1 MKKKSSISFGPGAAS
16 LLLIFVV
23 LAMSVLGML
32 SLMNSRNDV
41 RLSERSVAVME
52 AVYALN
58 AKAEES
64 RARADSVLYALSRQ
78 ETDTDAYLA
87 KAGEALADQ
96 MKMDGNVL
104 SWNETD
110 GFRTIHCQL
119 EIQPLGSAER
129 TRWLRHALI
138 AQTSEASFDEETR
151 EIDFVW
157 DDYEWDVYD
166 DDSLLMEEEW
176 IIDD

>member
-41 RLSERSVAVME
+41 RLSERSVSVME

-58 AKAEES
+58 ARAEES
-64 RARADSVLYALSRQ
+64 RAKVDGVLAELTTSA
-78 ETDTDAYLA
+78 ESNEAYLA
-87 KAGEALADQ
+87 AAREALQDQ
-96 MKMDGNVL
+96 VTVEGNRL
-104 SWNETD
+104 SWDETD
-110 GFRTIHCQL
+110 GIRTIHCAL
-119 EIQPLGSAER
+119 EMLPVGGGQR

-138 AQTSEASFDEETR
+138 VRTAEEGFAFADDDFDG
-151 EIDFVW
+151 F
-157 DDYEWDVYD
+157 DYELDGLEED
-166 DDSLLMEEEW
+166 PAGMEEEW
-176 IIDD
+176 VFDD

>member
-41 RLSERSVAVME
+41 RLSERSVSVME

-58 AKAEES
+58 VKAEET
-64 RARADSVLYALSRQ
+64 RAKADAVLWELAEKADDAESYLAMVEEALSD
-78 ETDTDAYLA
+78 EMEL
-87 KAGEALADQ
+87 E
-96 MKMDGNVL
+96 GNVL

-110 GFRTIHCQL
+110 GFRTIHCAL
-119 EIQPLGSAER
+119 ELQPLGSGER
-129 TRWLRHALI
+129 TRWLRHTLI
-138 AQTSEASFDEETR
+138 VKTAEASYGDPFGNDGFSVGSVET
-151 EIDFVW
+151 
-157 DDYEWDVYD
+157 
-166 DDSLLMEEEW
+166 EEEW

>member
-1 MKKKSSISFGPGAAS
+1 MKQKSSISFGPGAAS

-41 RLSERSVAVME
+41 RLSERSVSVME
-52 AVYALN
+52 AVYFLN

-64 RARADSVLYALSRQ
+64 RARADAVLCELAQKADSTETYLSF
-78 ETDTDAYLA
+78 A
-87 KAGEALADQ
+87 KEAFTGE
-96 MKMDGNVL
+96 MKLKGNVL

-110 GFRTIHCQL
+110 GFRTIHCAL
-119 EIQPLGSAER
+119 ELLPLNAGER
-129 TRWLRHALI
+129 TRWVQHTLI
-138 AQTSEASFDEETR
+138 VKTAESSGENESDTFYGDGVDWESAETEEA
-151 EIDFVW
+151 
-157 DDYEWDVYD
+157 
-166 DDSLLMEEEW
+166 W

>member
-1 MKKKSSISFGPGAAS
+1 MKKKSSVSFGPGAAS

-58 AKAEES
+58 ARAEET
-64 RARADSVLYALSRQ
+64 RAKVDAVLYTLSQKPDAAESYPASAEGALPKEAKLVDSV
-78 ETDTDAYLA
+78 
-87 KAGEALADQ
+87 
-96 MKMDGNVL
+96 V
-104 SWNETD
+104 SWDETD
-110 GFRTIHCQL
+110 GIRTIHCAL
-119 EIQPLGSAER
+119 KVLPLSSGQR
-129 TRWLRHALI
+129 TQWLRHALVVKT
-138 AQTSEASFDEETR
+138 AEEGFAESVDDFDAYEYDMDFGDEESVET
-151 EIDFVW
+151 
-157 DDYEWDVYD
+157 
-166 DDSLLMEEEW
+166 EEEW

>member
-52 AVYALN
+52 AVYILN
-58 AKAEES
+58 SKAEET
-64 RARADSVLYALSRQ
+64 RAKVDAVLAGLSEYQGDADG
-78 ETDTDAYLA
+78 YLA
-87 KAGEALADQ
+87 AASEAFPEE
-96 MKMDGNVL
+96 MKVDGSVI
-104 SWNETD
+104 SWDETD
-110 GFRTIHCQL
+110 GARTIHCAL
-119 EIQPLGSAER
+119 EVMPSGSSQR
-129 TRWLRHALI
+129 TRWVRHTLI
-138 AQTSEASFDEETR
+138 VKTAEEGNYFDPAA
-151 EIDFVW
+151 FQGL
-157 DDYEWDVYD
+157 DDAEWDTEE
-166 DDSLLMEEEW
+166 SFETEEEW